1 MIGKNDSLALFII
14 DKSHGNSNHSILHRM
29 RKFHDNF
36 VFVIILIYY
45 TSGASM
51 ENYCNSLLTSFI
63 YTCSYNS
70 FPLHLQYI
78 SIKTCSPET
87 NVPINT

>member
-1 MIGKNDSLALFII
+1 MIGKNDSLALLII

-51 ENYCNSLLTSFI
+51 ENYC
-63 YTCSYNS
+63 
-70 FPLHLQYI
+70 
-78 SIKTCSPET
+78 
-87 NVPINT
+87 